1 MKTSFQN
8 NTAVAVIVV
17 LISACGGGGGG
28 SSPTV
33 PVGTGQGSGN
43 TAPTGPT
50 GPTGPVVTP
59 GDLQTNVPAW
69 TYGQSSEQAAYITAL
84 NNFRARIGLG
94 LLAQSAQLDTAAQNH
109 LAYVLANDVNNGGTV
124 NMSAIDPSTGRNF
137 FHIENA
143 NSQLFTGVQEL
154 DRAKAVGY
162 AGAYVG
168 EEGMFGGGKGAE
180 AAFASVA
187 STIYHRA
194 GLMYQGIRDFGIAV
208 GKDKS
213 QTFVIEMGY
222 GKPQSNAS
230 DFLGV
235 YPADKQVA
243 VELSAGVELPNPFP
257 DLSTVNDDF
266 PTKTGYPVN
275 VVVKEGSRLEI
286 LNFTITEVGA
296 STPLAARLL
305 TSDTDPNRYLAPN
318 VAFLIAKAPLKSK
331 AAYSVVFSG
340 RVNNN
345 LISKTWTFNTK

>member
-1 MKTSFQN
+1 MKTNFKS
-8 NTAVAVIVV
+8 TAAVAAIVV

-28 SSPTV
+28 SSPAA
-33 PVGTGQGSGN
+33 PVGTGQGGGN
-43 TAPTGPT
+43 TTPT

-59 GDLQTNVPAW
+59 GDLQTSVPAW

-84 NNFRARIGLG
+84 NNFRAQIGLG

-124 NMSAIDPSTGRNF
+124 NMSAVDPASGRNF

-143 NSQLFTGVQEL
+143 SNQLFTGVQEL
-154 DRAKAVGY
+154 DRAKSAGY
-162 AGAYVG
+162 AGTFVG

-180 AAFASVA
+180 LAFSSVT

-208 GKDKS
+208 GNDKS

-235 YPADKQVA
+235 YPADKQVS
-243 VELSAGVELPNPFP
+243 VGLSTGVELPNPFP
-257 DLSTVNDDF
+257 ELSTNNDDF
-266 PTKTGYPVN
+266 PTKTGYPVS
-275 VVVKEGSRLEI
+275 VVVKEGSRLEA
-286 LNFTITEVGA
+286 LSFTITEAGTN
-296 STPLAARLL
+296 TPLVARLL
-305 TSDTDPNRYLAPN
+305 TSDSDPNHYLAPN
-318 VAFLIAKAPLKSK
+318 VAFLVASAPLKSST
-331 AAYSVVFSG
+331 AYKVAFSG

-345 LISKTWTFNTK
+345 LISKTWTFSTK